1 MKVIDIIEATQ
12 MRSVGDLETG
22 KPKVADTRVP
32 DAVAGGAVAVG
43 AGSKADDALKRARKI
58 NRRFKGESVL
68 KVAVKRVL
76 PAIAKRQAGKAIPYV
91 GLVAG
96 LYFGANS
103 LMKGDVL
110 GAGLEVATSLPWVS
124 LFGAVAG
131 ISIAVAREVYDEVYE
146 DPADPTKFKALED
159 DLRDD
164 PEGTWA
170 RIKEIA
176 GYIKT
181 DIEERL
187 EDAKVE
193 LDNMARKQ
201 RVMKDV
207 SAWNDEQRKSVRSA
221 DDIKWNPDQTKPA
234 TGNVP
239 LARQAFNQRQKTG
252 QLYK

>member
-12 MRSVGDLETG
+12 MRSVDDLESG
-22 KPKVADTRVP
+22 KGKRPDTRVP

-43 AGSKADDALKRARKI
+43 LGAKADSAVNRARKI

-76 PAIAKRQAGKAIPYV
+76 PAIAKRQAGKAIPYI

-96 LYFGANS
+96 LYFGARS
-103 LMKGDVL
+103 LMKGDPM

-124 LFGAVAG
+124 LFGATLG
-131 ISIAVAREVYDEVYE
+131 ISIAVAREIYDDVYE
-146 DPADPTKFKALED
+146 DPNDPTAFKSLEG

-164 PEGTWA
+164 YAGTVA
-170 RIKEIA
+170 RLKELG
-176 GYIKT
+176 GYIKADIDEQLEQARH
-181 DIEERL
+181 DIE
-187 EDAKVE
+187 AK
-193 LDNMARKQ
+193 
-201 RVMKDV
+201 KDFA
-207 SAWNDEQRKSVRSA
+207 AWNDEQRRAVKSA
-221 DDIKWNPDQTKPA
+221 DDIKWDPNKPA

-239 LARQAFNQRQKTG
+239 QARKAFNQRQKTG